1 MQITGRA
8 KFFAATVMRYDGE
21 HKERT
26 RVRLLT
32 EAAIMLREEG
42 PHGLSVATLMKRQ
55 GLTHG
60 GFYAHF
66 ESKDDLIEHAIDAM
80 FERTCERFR
89 IKTKG
94 LTAEAAL
101 TNYITYYLS
110 PSHYNRPGQGCPIP
124 ATGADVGRLE
134 PEARKRFEAG
144 VNALAG
150 LIAAEFE
157 RLHYPAGEAMS
168 QALTLLADMSGAVVM
183 ARGVKS
189 AALAK
194 QICAGVE
201 TNIFARLGFA
211 LQNESADDKAAVT
224 TDAPVKPTGNRVT
237 RIQAGLD
244 S

>member
-1 MQITGRA
+1 
-8 KFFAATVMRYDGE
+8 MRYDGE

-66 ESKDDLIEHAIDAM
+66 ASKDELIECAIDAM

-89 IKTKG
+89 VKTKG
-94 LTAEAAL
+94 EAAEAAL

-124 ATGADVGRLE
+124 ATAADVSRLE

-144 VNALAG
+144 VNALAS

-157 RLHYPAGEAMS
+157 RLNHPAGEALNL
-168 QALTLLADMSGAVVM
+168 ALGLLSDMSGAVIM

-189 AALAK
+189 AAMAK
-194 QICAGVE
+194 QICAGAQAA
-201 TNIFARLGFA
+201 ILARLGLDTVVMA
-211 LQNESADDKAAVT
+211 GDEAATVPT
-224 TDAPVKPTGNRVT
+224 PSKPRANRVS
-237 RIQAGLD
+237 RVASGLD

>member
-1 MQITGRA
+1 
-8 KFFAATVMRYDGE
+8 MRYDGE

-66 ESKDDLIEHAIDAM
+66 ASKDELIECAIDAM

-89 IKTKG
+89 TKTKG
-94 LTAEAAL
+94 ETAAGAL

-124 ATGADVGRLE
+124 ATAADVGRLE

-144 VNALAG
+144 VNALAS
-150 LIAAEFE
+150 LIASEFE
-157 RLHYPAGEAMS
+157 RLGHPAGEAMNL
-168 QALTLLADMSGAVVM
+168 AFGLLSDMSGAVIM
-183 ARGVKS
+183 ARGVKT
-189 AALAK
+189 AAMAK
-194 QICAGVE
+194 QICAGAE
-201 TNIFARLGFA
+201 AAILARLGLDTVA
-211 LQNESADDKAAVT
+211 ISDDAAAAP
-224 TDAPVKPTGNRVT
+224 APVKPRTNRVT
-237 RIQAGLD
+237 RVQSGLD

>member
-1 MQITGRA
+1 
-8 KFFAATVMRYDGE
+8 MRYDGE

-66 ESKDDLIEHAIDAM
+66 ASKDELIEHAIDAM

-89 IKTKG
+89 VKTKG

-101 TNYITYYLS
+101 NNYITYYLS
-110 PSHYNRPGQGCPIP
+110 PAHCNRPGQGCPIP
-124 ATGADVGRLE
+124 AVAADVGRLE

-144 VNALAG
+144 VQALAS

-157 RLHYPAGEAMS
+157 RLRYPAGEAMS
-168 QALTLLADMSGAVVM
+168 QALTLLADMSGAVIM

-189 AALAK
+189 TAMAK
-194 QICAGVE
+194 QICAGAQS
-201 TNIFARLGFA
+201 TIFARLGFA
-211 LQNESADDKAAVT
+211 AVPENDDNSLVT
-224 TDAPVKPTGNRVT
+224 IAPVKPRGNRVA
-237 RIQAGLD
+237 RLQAGLD

>member
-1 MQITGRA
+1 
-8 KFFAATVMRYDGE
+8 MRYDGE

-66 ESKDDLIEHAIDAM
+66 SSKDDLIEHAIDAM
-80 FERTCERFR
+80 FDRTCERFR
-89 IKTKG
+89 VKTRG

-101 TNYITYYLS
+101 GNYITYYLS
-110 PSHYNRPGQGCPIP
+110 PAHCNRPGQGCPIP
-124 ATGADVGRLE
+124 ATAADVGRLE
-134 PEARKRFEAG
+134 PDARKRFEAG
-144 VNALAG
+144 VQALAS
-150 LIAAEFE
+150 LIAAEFA
-157 RLHYPAGEAMS
+157 RLRYPAGEAMS
-168 QALTLLADMSGAVVM
+168 QALALLADMSGAVIM

-189 AALAK
+189 AAMAK
-194 QICAGVE
+194 QICAGAHAA
-201 TNIFARLGFA
+201 IFARLGFSTPA
-211 LQNESADDKAAVT
+211 EADNDVAA
-224 TDAPVKPTGNRVT
+224 APAPPKSRVQRVT
-237 RIQAGLD
+237 RLQAGLD